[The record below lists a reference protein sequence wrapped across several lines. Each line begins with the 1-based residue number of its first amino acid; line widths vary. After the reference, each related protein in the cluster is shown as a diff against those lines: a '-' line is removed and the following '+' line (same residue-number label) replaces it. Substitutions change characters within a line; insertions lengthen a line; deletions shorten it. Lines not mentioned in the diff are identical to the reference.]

1 MSAPTANA
9 GAAAGHTAAAL
20 PRTAGGAVLLDGKM
34 VAARVR
40 AAVAARAARF
50 AARHGRRPGLA
61 VVQVG
66 EDPASSVYVRN
77 KRSSSQEAG
86 IESFAHD
93 LPVSTSE
100 GQILALI
107 NALNHDERVDGI
119 LVQLPLPAGVDTN
132 RVMDAVD
139 PVKDVDGF
147 HPLNTGLL
155 AQKRPRLR
163 PCTPFGVIRLA
174 QEYGLA
180 LPGLRATVV
189 GASNIVG
196 RPLALEL
203 LLARA
208 TVTVCHTG
216 TRDLRAEVERAELLV
231 AAVGK
236 AGFIPGDWIRP
247 GAAVFDV
254 GINRTASGKLVG
266 DVEFERA
273 AERAG
278 WITPVPGGLGPM
290 TIAMLLRLVMLAA
303 ACVVYRRRPHIIDPV
318 TLPARPP
325 ARRLQARALD
335 PTPGELQHI
344 RAAFFPAQSVLITY
358 MLTYMLAARGAGRC
372 TAGTGA
378 ATRY

>member
-1 MSAPTANA
+1 MSTSSASGG
-9 GAAAGHTAAAL
+9 GAAAPAAAG
-20 PRTAGGAVLLDGKM
+20 PARTAGGAILLDGRV

-40 AAVAARAARF
+40 AEVAQRAQAF

-66 EDPASSVYVRN
+66 EHPASSVYVRN
-77 KRSSSQEAG
+77 KRRSSLEAG

-93 LPVSTSE
+93 LPASAGE
-100 GQILALI
+100 AQILALVD
-107 NALNHDERVDGI
+107 ALNRDPRVDGI
-119 LVQLPLPAGVDTN
+119 LVQLPLPAGVDAN

-139 PVKDVDGF
+139 PAKDADGF
-147 HPLNTGLL
+147 HPVNTGLL

-163 PCTPFGVIRLA
+163 PCTPYGVIRLA
-174 QEYGLA
+174 QEYGIPLA
-180 LPGLRATVV
+180 GARATVV

-196 RPLALEL
+196 RPMALEL

-216 TRDLRAEVERAELLV
+216 TRELRQEVERAEVLV

-236 AGFIPGDWIRP
+236 AGFIPGEWIRP

-254 GINRTASGKLVG
+254 GINRTPQGTLVG

-290 TIAMLLRLVMLAA
+290 TIAMLLSNTLDAA
-303 ACVVYRRRPHIIDPV
+303 
-318 TLPARPP
+318 L
-325 ARRLQARALD
+325 L
-335 PTPGELQHI
+335 
-344 RAAFFPAQSVLITY
+344 
-358 MLTYMLAARGAGRC
+358 RGARE
-372 TAGTGA
+372 
-378 ATRY
+378 